1 MPDQTLSLT
10 LDPHPT
16 GFAVLRVAGELDFHT
31 TPRFREV
38 LDKADLDSGTG
49 LVVDATDLAYCDSTG
64 ISALVVAYQRAQ
76 AAGSPFGLTGLN
88 PELMRLFRM
97 IGLDGLLPFYPT
109 VEEAVASARS

>member
-1 MPDQTLSLT
+1 VPDQILTLA

-38 LDKADLDSGTG
+38 LDKTDLDSGAG

-76 AAGSPFGLTGLN
+76 AAGSPFGLAGLN
-88 PELMRLFRM
+88 PELMRLFRVT
-97 IGLDGLLPFYPT
+97 GLDEVLPFHPT